1 MPVRWSTHLIICV
14 VALFALRATGQSRF
28 IENRG
33 QWPDA
38 VAYQAELDGV
48 VIWCERDAVVFDLYD
63 ARAMASAHADVR
75 TEPPATLPRHAVR
88 ISFLSATDSTS
99 CKPESPLPGYHN
111 YFLGSDPT
119 RWASRAM
126 GYGRITFVGI
136 APGCDAIL
144 RANRGGAKYDLVV
157 APGADPSAIRIAFE
171 GADLVELR
179 GAALVVHTTL
189 GRLTERIPIAYQEID
204 GEQRAVHCRYT
215 LKDGVIGFKPGAY
228 DKRYPLII
236 DPTLSFATYSGSFSN
251 NFGYTAT
258 FDQLG
263 FLYAGSTAFGN
274 QFPVTMGAYQT
285 AFAGGTGQGGNG
297 GTDIALTKYDTTG
310 SFLVWSTYLGGN
322 RDEMPH
328 SLIVAPNGQLLV
340 LGTSGSANFPIAANG
355 YDNSFG
361 GGQAITP
368 AGLGL
373 SYPTGA
379 DMVLARLSADGSAL
393 LGSTYLGGTSNDG
406 LNTAPELKFNYAD
419 EVRGEVL
426 LDAQGRVWVV
436 SCTQSSNM
444 PTTAGA
450 AQPAFAGGS
459 HDGYV
464 ARFDPLLTTLQY
476 ASFIGGSGADACYN
490 GDLDAQE
497 RLLVCG
503 GTTSVDL
510 PVSATALDGTFSGGP
525 ADAFAARFTP
535 TGSAIDALTY
545 WGSSSYD
552 QAYFIELDQNGDA
565 FLFGQTS
572 APTGQMIQNAPYNL
586 PGGGQFITKVTP
598 DLSAVLL
605 SSRVGSGDGT
615 PDISPTAFLV
625 DVCDQ
630 IYTSGWGSSNLGLG
644 GSLSTSGLPVS
655 ADAHQATTDG
665 HDLYLAV
672 FDINMQALTYATYYG
687 GGISPEHVD
696 GGTSRFDRRGRVY
709 QSVCA
714 GCQNNDDFPTTPG
727 AWSATNNSSGCNNG
741 VLKFDFDSPLVIAA
755 FLAPDTVCA
764 PLAVSFTN
772 LSSGASSYQWSFGD
786 GQFSTATSP
795 THTYAQPGTYTVTLT
810 ASDPDACN
818 GQDVAVRVV
827 TIAPEGPLLEVM
839 SDTLICGPV
848 ANVTLTA
855 TSFGSATQW
864 QWSTNAQFTNTLNA
878 SPQDSTATIA
888 PAMGGTY
895 FVRAG
900 NGSACRTTGQV
911 TVTVSNGAI
920 SLSGETQI
928 CANDTATLNLIG
940 ADAGSSI
947 SWSPPDEILSGQG
960 TSSVNVAPVEQTI
973 YAVQVNSTSGCAF
986 NASITVDVSPIDGGA
1001 MTVAVDQSI
1010 VVPGT
1015 TVQLQAT
1022 PTSGVSYAWQPAG
1035 LVSNPAIANP
1045 TALVQQTTWFSV
1057 TVSDGICTRID
1068 SVKVTVYELIC
1079 EEPDIFVPNTFTP
1092 NGDGV
1097 NDVLF
1102 VRGAHIE
1109 RLEFQV
1115 FDRWGERVFRTED
1128 QLVGWNGHYQ
1138 SKLVDPAVFVYHLKA
1153 WCIDGQEYFKKGNVT
1168 VVR

>member
-1 MPVRWSTHLIICV
+1 ML
-14 VALFALRATGQSRF
+14 ALHAAGQLRF
-28 IENRG
+28 IENKG
-33 QWPDA
+33 QWPDQ
-38 VAYQAELDGV
+38 VAYQAELDGA
-48 VIWCERDAVVFDLYD
+48 VIWCERDAIVFDLFDAKAMAAAHGD
-63 ARAMASAHADVR
+63 ARY
-75 TEPPATLPRHAVR
+75 EPPRIMPRHAVR
-88 ISFLSATDSTS
+88 MRFMSATDATS
-99 CKPESPLPGYHN
+99 CRAESPLPGYHN
-111 YFLGSDPT
+111 FFLGNDPA
-119 RWASRAM
+119 RWKSGVK
-126 GYGRITFVGI
+126 GYGSITIEGV
-136 APGCDAIL
+136 APGCDAVL
-144 RANRGGAKYDLVV
+144 RANRSGAKYDLVV
-157 APGADPSAIRIAFE
+157 APGADPAAIRIAFE
-171 GADLVELR
+171 GAERVELR
-179 GAALVVHTTL
+179 GAALVVHTSL
-189 GRLTERIPIAYQEID
+189 GRLTERIPIAYQEIN
-204 GEQRAVHCRYT
+204 GEQRPVHCRYT
-215 LKDGVIGFKPGAY
+215 LKDGVVSFKPGAY
-228 DKRYPLII
+228 DRNHALVI
-236 DPTLSFATYSGSFSN
+236 DPTLRFATYSGSFSN

-258 FDQLG
+258 FDQRG

-274 QFPVTMGAYQT
+274 QFPVTMGAYQA

-328 SLIVAPNGQLLV
+328 SLIVAPNDQLLV
-340 LGTSGSANFPIAANG
+340 LGTTGSVNFPIAAG
-355 YDNSFG
+355 GHDNTFG

-379 DMVLARLSADGSAL
+379 DMVVARLSADGSAL
-393 LGSTYLGGTSNDG
+393 LGSTYLGGSSNDG
-406 LNTAPELKFNYAD
+406 LNTAAGLKFNYAD

-426 LDAQGRVWVV
+426 LDAQGSVWVV
-436 SCTQSSNM
+436 SCTQSTNA
-444 PTTAGA
+444 PTTTSA
-450 AQPAFAGGS
+450 AQPSFAGGS

-490 GDLDAQE
+490 GDIDAQG

-503 GTTSVDL
+503 GTTSTDL
-510 PVSATALDGTFSGGP
+510 PTSANALDGSFNGGA

-535 TGSAIDALTY
+535 NGSAIDALTY
-545 WGSSSYD
+545 WGSANYD
-552 QAYFIELDQNGDA
+552 QAYFIELDQEGDA

-572 APTGQMIQNAPYNL
+572 APAGQLIQNAPYNV
-586 PGGGQFITKVTP
+586 PSGGQFITKVTS

-625 DVCDQ
+625 DVCDK

-644 GSLSTSGLPVS
+644 GSLTTNGLPIT
-655 ADAHQATTDG
+655 ADAHQSTTDG

-741 VLKFDFDSPLVIAA
+741 VLKFDFDAPLVIAA

-764 PLAVSFTN
+764 PLAVTFTN
-772 LSSGASSYQWSFGD
+772 LSSGASAYQWSFGD
-786 GQFSTATSP
+786 GQFSTAATP

-810 ASDPDACN
+810 ATDPNACN
-818 GQDVAVRVV
+818 GQDVATRVV
-827 TIAPEGPLLEVM
+827 TIAPEGPMLEVM
-839 SDTLICGPV
+839 ADTLICGPV
-848 ANVTLTA
+848 GSITLTA
-855 TSFGSATQW
+855 NSFGTATQW
-864 QWSTNAQFTNTLNA
+864 QWSTNALFTNTLNA
-878 SPQDSTATIA
+878 SPLDSTAVVA
-888 PAMGGTY
+888 PAVGGTY
-895 FVRAG
+895 HVRAG
-900 NGSACRTTGQV
+900 NGSACRTSGQV
-911 TVTVSNGAI
+911 MVTISNGAI
-920 SLSGETQI
+920 ALSGETEI
-928 CANDTATLNLIG
+928 CANDTATLVLNG
-940 ADAGSSI
+940 ADAGASI
-947 SWSPPDEILSGQG
+947 AWSPPDEILSGQG
-960 TSSVNVAPVEQTI
+960 TPLVTVAPSEQST
-973 YAVQVNSTSGCAF
+973 YAVQVSSASGCTF
-986 NASITVDVSPIDGGA
+986 SASITVDVSPIDGGA
-1001 MTVAVDQSI
+1001 MTVSADQSV

-1022 PTSGVSYAWQPAG
+1022 PTSGVSYAWQPAA

-1045 TALVQQTTWFSV
+1045 TAVVQQTTWFLV
-1057 TVSDGICTRID
+1057 TVSDGICTRTD
-1068 SVKVTVYELIC
+1068 SVKVTVYELRC
-1079 EEPDIFVPNTFTP
+1079 EDPDIFVPNTFTP

-1097 NDVLF
+1097 NDVLY

-1109 RLEFQV
+1109 RLDFQV

-1128 QLVGWNGHYQ
+1128 QRVGWNGQ
-1138 SKLVDPAVFVYHLKA
+1138 FKGKLVDPAVFVYHLKA